1 MGDFMRWG
9 DKRYHSLNYELRSV
23 FDEKV
28 AKLSLSGGFTC
39 PNRDGTIGTKG
50 CIFCSEEGSGE
61 FAAPKHLK
69 LEEQIIQQKDF
80 LSPKWKTGKY
90 IAYFQNYTNTYSD
103 IDDLK
108 NKYYEAIK
116 SEDIVGLAIAT
127 RPDCLSEEILDLLEE
142 ISKKKYL
149 WIELGLQ
156 TTNENT
162 SKLIRRGYNLSVFDD
177 VMKRLNRRKIKTL
190 VHLIIGLPDENK
202 EDILNSAKYISKYN
216 PYGVKLHLLH
226 ILKDTDLYEYYI
238 SNPFKILTIDEYVSL
253 VCDIIEIL
261 PPETVI
267 HRLTG
272 DGAKEKLIEPR
283 WSLNKLLV
291 LSKIDKE
298 LKVRDSYQGILY
310 K

>member
-1 MGDFMRWG
+1 MKWG

-28 AKLSLSGGFTC
+28 IKLSLSGGFTC

-61 FAAPKHLK
+61 FAAPKDLK
-69 LEEQIIQQKDF
+69 IQEQIIQQKEF

-103 IDDLK
+103 IDNLK

-149 WIELGLQ
+149 WVELGLQ

-190 VHLIIGLPDENK
+190 VHLIIGLPGENK
-202 EDILNSAKYISKYN
+202 EDILNSAKYISKYK
-216 PYGVKLHLLH
+216 PFGVKLHLLH
-226 ILKDTDLYEYYI
+226 ILKDTDLYDYYI
-238 SNPFKILTIDEYVSL
+238 DNPFKLLTIDEYVSL